1 MGSDLISA
9 FDHALI
15 GVADLEAARRTY
27 QRLGF
32 TTCPRGKHIGWGTA
46 NYCIMFGGDYL
57 ELLGIVDA
65 SQFTNNL
72 DSFLAEKGE
81 GLLGMC
87 FASDDIDA
95 LAVKLGS
102 EPSQLKRLLELPDGT
117 VEPHFRLLHPPAGAM
132 PGLSGFFC
140 QHLTPELM
148 RQPDWLVHANG
159 AVGIASL
166 TIAVADV
173 LDAAHAYGQIFGQ
186 RAVQLGHAQADI
198 MLGGGR
204 LRLIADGQPEGL
216 VDLAVRVTDLAATI
230 EYLDTAGVAYVQ
242 APEELIVAPQ
252 EACGAS
258 LRFVR

>member
-1 MGSDLISA
+1 MRAGA

-15 GVADLEAARRTY
+15 GVSDLEAARRVY

-72 DSFLAEKGE
+72 DAFLTDHGE

-87 FASDDIDA
+87 FASGDINA
-95 LAVKLGS
+95 LGERLGV
-102 EPSQLKRLLELPDGT
+102 EPTNLKRLLELPEGT
-117 VEPHFRLLHPPAGAM
+117 VEPRFRLLHPPTGAL

-159 AVGIASL
+159 AAGIASL
-166 TIAVADV
+166 TIAVADI
-173 LDAAHAYGQIFGQ
+173 LDAAHAYGRIFGE
-186 RAVQLGHAQADI
+186 RAVQMGHAQADI
-198 MLGGGR
+198 MMDEGR
-204 LRLIADGQPEGL
+204 IRLVSAGRHPEGL
-216 VDLAVRVTDLAATI
+216 VELAVRVTDMANTMA
-230 EYLDTAGVAYVQ
+230 YLDTAGIAYEQ
-242 APEELIVAPQ
+242 APKGLLVAPQ
-252 EACGAS
+252 EACGAI

>member
-1 MGSDLISA
+1 MTGA

-15 GVADLEAARRTY
+15 GVADLEAARLAY

-95 LAVKLGS
+95 LGERLDI
-102 EPSQLKRLLELPDGT
+102 EPTNLKRLLELPEGT
-117 VEPHFRLLHPPAGAM
+117 VEPRFRLLHPPTGAL
-132 PGLSGFFC
+132 PGMSGFFC
-140 QHLTPELM
+140 QHLSPELM
-148 RQPDWLVHANG
+148 RRPDWLVHANG
-159 AVGIASL
+159 ATSIASL
-166 TIAVADV
+166 TIAVTDIS
-173 LDAAHAYGQIFGQ
+173 DAASAYGRIFGEG
-186 RAVQLGHAQADI
+186 AVQLEEAWADI
-198 MLGGGR
+198 ALGEGR
-204 LRLIADGQPEGL
+204 LRLVVSGQTEGL
-216 VDLAVRVTDLAATI
+216 VDLAVRVADMAATI
-230 EYLDTAGVAYVQ
+230 SYLDTAGIAYEQ
-242 APEELIVAPQ
+242 ASDGLLIAPH
-252 EACGAS
+252 EACGAT